1 MSTNEINDE
10 DINYFLTTLKNVEG
24 GYPRIRDLRRIL
36 GPRLNLFK
44 INAILR
50 YLERSKRLQT
60 DLDGNVIWIRED
72 NNKNANQI
80 SLAERANISKE
91 FLDYFSINE
100 KCRSEEGNAGIE
112 SEE

>member
-1 MSTNEINDE
+1 M
-10 DINYFLTTLKNVEG
+10 EG

-60 DLDGNVIWIRED
+60 DLDGNIIWIRAD
-72 NNKNANQI
+72 NNNANQL
-80 SLAERANISKE
+80 SLGERANISKE
-91 FLDYFSINE
+91 FLDYFSKNE

>member
-1 MSTNEINDE
+1 MSTNEITDE
-10 DINYFLTTLKNVEG
+10 DINYFLTTLRKVEG

-36 GPRLNLFK
+36 EPRLNLFK
-44 INAILR
+44 INTILR

-60 DLDGNVIWIRED
+60 DLDGNIIWIRED
-72 NNKNANQI
+72 NNNANQI